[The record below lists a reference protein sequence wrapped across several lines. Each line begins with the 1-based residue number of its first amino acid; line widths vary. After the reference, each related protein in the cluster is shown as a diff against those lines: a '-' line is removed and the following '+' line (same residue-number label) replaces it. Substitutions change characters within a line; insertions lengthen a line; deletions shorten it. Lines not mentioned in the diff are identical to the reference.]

1 MKTSFV
7 LTVLVENTAS
17 GRGLLGEHG
26 LSYLIEAGESRILF
40 DTGQGL
46 VLQHNAKQ
54 LGINLQNLDAVV
66 LSHGHYDHAGGLI
79 KVLEECNYTQLFLH
93 PSALQPKFS
102 NRGEIG
108 SPIQDKELLTQ
119 KFRQLI
125 WTDQPTEIIP
135 GVFVTGT
142 IPRVNSWEDT
152 GGNFWQDSQHNQVD
166 LILDDQA
173 LFIDAP
179 EGLVVILGCAHAGVI
194 NTLNYITK
202 LTGKEKVYAVIGG
215 MHLLNASRE
224 RLQATAETLTQYQV
238 QIIGANHCTGMKA
251 IAFLWHQFVGRCVG
265 CQVGTRLEFGI
276 FDTLQ
281 SS

>member
-1 MKTSFV
+1 MKTCFL

-26 LSYLIEAGESRILF
+26 LSYLIEAGEHRILF

-46 VLQHNAKQ
+46 ALQHNAKQ

-66 LSHGHYDHAGGLI
+66 LSHGHYDHAGGLMA
-79 KVLEECNYTQLFLH
+79 VLDECNPTKLFLH

-108 SPIQDKELLTQ
+108 SPIQDQETLEN

-125 WTDQPTEIIP
+125 WTDKPTEIIP
-135 GVFVTGT
+135 GVYLTGT
-142 IPRVNSWEDT
+142 IPRLHPLENT
-152 GGNFWQDSQHNQVD
+152 GGDFWQDSQHEKVD
-166 LILDDQA
+166 LLWDDQA

-179 EGLVVILGCAHAGVI
+179 EGLVVVLGCAHAGVI
-194 NTLNYITK
+194 NTLNYIAKITDK
-202 LTGKEKVYAVIGG
+202 DKFYAVIGG
-215 MHLLNASRE
+215 MHLLNANRD
-224 RLQATAETLTQYQV
+224 RLQATAETLSKYEV
-238 QIIGANHCTGMKA
+238 QLIGANHCTGMKA
-251 IAFLWHQFVGRCVG
+251 IAFFWHQFAGRCVS

-276 FDTLQ
+276 
-281 SS
+281 

>member
-1 MKTSFV
+1 MKNSFFI
-7 LTVLVENTAS
+7 TVLVENTAT

-26 LSYLIEAGESRILF
+26 LSYLIETDQSRILF

-46 VLQHNAKQ
+46 VLKHNAQQ
-54 LGINLQNLDAVV
+54 LGISLQNLDAVV

-79 KVLEECNYTQLFLH
+79 QVLEEECNSTQLFLH

-119 KFRQLI
+119 KFSQLI

-135 GVFVTGT
+135 GVSVTGT
-142 IPRVNSWEDT
+142 IPRVNYWENT
-152 GGNFWQDSQHNQVD
+152 GGNFWQDSQHDQVD

-215 MHLLNASRE
+215 MHLLNASKE

-238 QIIGANHCTGMKA
+238 QIIGANHCTGMTA
-251 IAFLWHQFVGRCVG
+251 IAFLWHHFLGKCIS
-265 CQVGTRLEFGI
+265 CSVGTRLKFGV
-276 FDTLQ
+276 
-281 SS
+281 